1 MSGIGGSAN
10 GTSHAPSTAGHE
22 GTQVQERA
30 EPREAGLS
38 SPAPWGRQV
47 TRDHSPTGPRRPV
60 PPAQGPPSRLHPS
73 AIQTGHLGPK
83 ALLPKGVSA
92 KPDARLNCLPCLTA
106 VLAVSAKPRPRA
118 MGHSNASSTFT
129 QSRRTG
135 PGLLPTVHRRL
146 WAGLFSPRVSP
157 THFWGPFWTQNSMM
171 QTRLTSG
178 SSARPQK
185 AESLGPLCVGKVT
198 AIHGV

>member
-1 MSGIGGSAN
+1 MSSIGGSAN
-10 GTSHAPSTAGHE
+10 GSSRAPSTAGHE

-38 SPAPWGRQV
+38 SLAPRERQV
-47 TRDHSPTGPRRPV
+47 TWDHSPAGPRHPV
-60 PPAQGPPSRLHPS
+60 PPAQGPPSHLHLS
-73 AIQTGHLGPK
+73 AVQTGHLGPK

-92 KPDARLNCLPCLTA
+92 KPGARLKCLPCLTA
-106 VLAVSAKPRPRA
+106 VLAVGAKPRPRA
-118 MGHSNASSTFT
+118 TGDSNASSTFT

-135 PGLLPTVHRRL
+135 PGLPPTVQRRP

-157 THFWGPFWTQNSMM
+157 THFWGPFWMQNSMM
-171 QTRLTSG
+171 QTCLTSG
-178 SSARPQK
+178 SSVRPQK